1 MGPSSCHHWHM
12 ATTKG
17 VQRRPRVAGR
27 EDLGLAR
34 WWLSK
39 ELKTATQVAAKDS
52 GLSEA
57 LYVELL
63 LSRLAAQNG
72 ALPRLSPDTSQEL
85 PIADVA

>member
-1 MGPSSCHHWHM
+1 M
-12 ATTKG
+12 ATTRG
-17 VQRRPRVAGR
+17 VQRRPRIADR
-27 EDLGLAR
+27 DDLGMAR
-34 WWLSK
+34 WWLPK
-39 ELKTATQVAAKDS
+39 VLKTATQVAAKDS
-52 GLSEA
+52 GLSES